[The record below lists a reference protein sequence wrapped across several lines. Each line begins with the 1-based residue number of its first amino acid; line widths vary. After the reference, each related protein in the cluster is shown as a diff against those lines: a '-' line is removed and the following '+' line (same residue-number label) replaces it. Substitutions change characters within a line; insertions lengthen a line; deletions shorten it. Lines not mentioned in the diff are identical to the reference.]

1 MSQQDPGNI
10 GSEKWSNM
18 SKGSQREAITKRV
31 NKEKPEFDAAREQ
44 RSIYSVL
51 DDDPDFQEIEESQKN
66 MGNEKGL
73 AKSPHHP
80 TRIAQAGSDPMPV
93 IGLKWKRKG

>member
-1 MSQQDPGNI
+1 MST
-10 GSEKWSNM
+10 
-18 SKGSQREAITKRV
+18 GSQREAITKRV

-73 AKSPHHP
+73 GDALQSHHTIRP
-80 TRIAQAGSDPMPV
+80 ESFKLGATLCQ
-93 IGLKWKRKG
+93 